1 MTQHEMRRIA
11 MQAIYLANQGNLT
24 DAEEVCQKALK
35 ALELKSFPD
44 YSAEIVN
51 GVLANK
57 KELDGQLSKYLK
69 KGWRLNRINEI
80 DLAILEVALYEMQ
93 NSKAI
98 EPVAALNEAL
108 NLCDEFS
115 SKESKNLLMVSWPIS
130 LRKTN

>member
-11 MQAIYLANQGNLT
+11 MQAIYLANQGKLT

-35 ALELKSFPD
+35 ALELKDFPD
-44 YSAEIVN
+44 YSTELVN

-57 KELDGQLSKYLK
+57 ETLDEQLSKYLK

-93 NSKAI
+93 NSKVI
-98 EPVAALNEAL
+98 DPVAALNEAL
-108 NLCDEFS
+108 ILCDDFS
-115 SKESKNLLMVSWPIS
+115 SNEYKNFING
-130 LRKTN
+130 RFANFIKKD

>member
-1 MTQHEMRRIA
+1 MRRIA

-57 KELDGQLSKYLK
+57 KELDEQYLK

-115 SKESKNLLMVSWPIS
+115 SKESKKFINGLLANFI
-130 LRKTN
+130 KKD

>member
-24 DAEEVCQKALK
+24 NAEEVCQKALK

-44 YSAEIVN
+44 YSTEIVN

-57 KELDGQLSKYLK
+57 KALDEQLSKYLK

-93 NSKAI
+93 NSKVI
-98 EPVAALNEAL
+98 EQVAALNEEL

-115 SKESKNLLMVSWPIS
+115 SKESKKFVNGLLANFI
-130 LRKTN
+130 KKD

>member
-57 KELDGQLSKYLK
+57 KELDEQLSK

-115 SKESKNLLMVSWPIS
+115 SKESKKFINGLLANFI
-130 LRKTN
+130 KKD

>member
-11 MQAIYLANQGNLT
+11 MQAIYLANQGKLT
-24 DAEEVCQKALK
+24 DAEEVCQKVLK
-35 ALELKSFPD
+35 ALELKNFPD
-44 YSAEIVN
+44 YSAELVN

-57 KELDGQLSKYLK
+57 EELDAQLSKYLK

-93 NSKAI
+93 NSKVI
-98 EPVAALNEAL
+98 DPVAALNEAL

-115 SKESKNLLMVSWPIS
+115 SNESKKFINGLLANFI
-130 LRKTN
+130 KKD

>member
-11 MQAIYLANQGNLT
+11 MQAIYLANQGKLT

-35 ALELKSFPD
+35 ALELKDFPD
-44 YSAEIVN
+44 YSTELVN

-57 KELDGQLSKYLK
+57 EALDEQLSKYLK

-93 NSKAI
+93 NSKVI
-98 EPVAALNEAL
+98 DPVAALNEAL

-115 SKESKNLLMVSWPIS
+115 YKESKKFINGLLANFI
-130 LRKTN
+130 KKD

>member
-11 MQAIYLANQGNLT
+11 MQAIYLANQGKLT

-35 ALELKSFPD
+35 ALELKDFPD
-44 YSAEIVN
+44 YSTELVN

-57 KELDGQLSKYLK
+57 EALDEQLSKYLK

-93 NSKAI
+93 NSKVI
-98 EPVAALNEAL
+98 DPVAALNEAL
-108 NLCDEFS
+108 NLCDEF
-115 SKESKNLLMVSWPIS
+115 KESKKFINGLLANFI
-130 LRKTN
+130 KKD

>member
-24 DAEEVCQKALK
+24 NAEEVCQKALK

-44 YSAEIVN
+44 YSTEIVN

-57 KELDGQLSKYLK
+57 KALDEQLSKYLK

-93 NSKAI
+93 NSKVI
-98 EPVAALNEAL
+98 EPVAALNEVL

-115 SKESKNLLMVSWPIS
+115 SKESKKFVNGLLANFI
-130 LRKTN
+130 KKD

>member
-51 GVLANK
+51 GVLSNK
-57 KELDGQLSKYLK
+57 KELDEQLSKYLK

-108 NLCDEFS
+108 NLCELMSRLVEPTFFDE
-115 SKESKNLLMVSWPIS
+115 VI
-130 LRKTN
+130 R

>member
-11 MQAIYLANQGNLT
+11 MQAIYLANQGKLT

-35 ALELKSFPD
+35 ALELKDFPD
-44 YSAEIVN
+44 YSTELVN

-57 KELDGQLSKYLK
+57 EALDEQLSKYLK

-80 DLAILEVALYEMQ
+80 DLAILEV
-93 NSKAI
+93 I
-98 EPVAALNEAL
+98 DPVAALNEAL

-115 SKESKNLLMVSWPIS
+115 SKESKKFINGLLANFI
-130 LRKTN
+130 KKD

>member
-24 DAEEVCQKALK
+24 NAEEVCQKALK

-44 YSAEIVN
+44 YSTEIVN

-57 KELDGQLSKYLK
+57 KALDEQLSKYLK

-93 NSKAI
+93 NSKVI

-108 NLCDEFS
+108 NS
-115 SKESKNLLMVSWPIS
+115 VSYTHLKLPTKRIV
-130 LRKTN
+130 

>member
-24 DAEEVCQKALK
+24 NAEEVCQKALK

-44 YSAEIVN
+44 YSTEIVN

-57 KELDGQLSKYLK
+57 KALDEQLSKYLK

-93 NSKAI
+93 NSKVI
-98 EPVAALNEAL
+98 EPVAALKEAL

-115 SKESKNLLMVSWPIS
+115 SKESKKFVNGLLANFI
-130 LRKTN
+130 KKD

>member
-1 MTQHEMRRIA
+1 MLFRS
-11 MQAIYLANQGNLT
+11 QGKLT

-35 ALELKSFPD
+35 ALGLKDFPNYSTEL
-44 YSAEIVN
+44 VN

-57 KELDGQLSKYLK
+57 EALDEQLSKYLK

-93 NSKAI
+93 NSKVI
-98 EPVAALNEAL
+98 DPVAALNEAL

-115 SKESKNLLMVSWPIS
+115 SKESKKFINGLLANFI
-130 LRKTN
+130 KKD

>member
-1 MTQHEMRRIA
+1 MRRIA

-57 KELDGQLSKYLK
+57 KELDEQLSKYLK
-69 KGWRLNRINEI
+69 RVGVLIGLTKLT
-80 DLAILEVALYEMQ
+80 
-93 NSKAI
+93 
-98 EPVAALNEAL
+98 
-108 NLCDEFS
+108 
-115 SKESKNLLMVSWPIS
+115 WPS
-130 LRKTN
+130 LKWLFMKCKIVRQLSQ